1 MGARRRS
8 VAGAAAVALVV
19 TGCGAGGSS
28 SAHDAVTT
36 AAAAFLHDWSTGDL
50 TAAGAATSDPNA
62 AKAALQDFQS
72 RIEPTTR
79 TLTVGAKNGCKSN
92 QPCTVAFDADLHLQ
106 ALGDWR
112 YQGSLG
118 LVQQDTGKGKQWV
131 VQWAPSVIHPQLTDS
146 TMITRQRALPQR
158 APIEDRTGRPLVS
171 NQAVYR
177 IGITAGSVPDG
188 TINKLSDLLDLD
200 VDGLTTRTSEAP
212 AGQFVEAA
220 VLRLSDYEAA
230 TSKLPTVSGSTVS
243 EKLSNIAGVST
254 QQSTQALAPT
264 RAFAREVLGAVT
276 TATAS
281 SLANAGPFASPA
293 DAVGSFGLQ
302 ASYQRQLAGRPSGKV
317 LLVDKSTQKTV
328 ATLATFAAVPG
339 LPLHTSLD
347 TRIQEAADD
356 ALTGSSENTSLVAI
370 DIRNGDILAVANGPS
385 DKAGDDR
392 ALNGRYAPG
401 SVFKLITTAALLKI
415 GVKPEDTVPCPP
427 SITVNGKQFSN
438 YDGLGPLGAV
448 PFVRDFEESCNTAF
462 IGAAGK
468 LPDTGLADAAQ
479 LFGVRNEWDLGLT
492 NFSGD
497 VPPANSPE
505 EQAADAIGQGRIL
518 MSPLAMA
525 VVAAAVADG
534 TPRTPQLV
542 LDGPPVDPPAGPTA
556 TAMPTSAPAPSPK
569 PLAPLDGAATIHDLM
584 VDTVKNGTARVLQL
598 PGIEVGAKTGT
609 AQYGSTAQPGNHA
622 WMVGFMGDIAFAVI
636 VERGQTGATT
646 AGPLAR
652 KFLIEIKDYAVNL
665 PKPDYP

>member
-19 TGCGAGGSS
+19 TGCGSGGSS
-28 SAHDAVTT
+28 SAHDAVTS

-50 TAAGAATSDPNA
+50 TAAGTATSDPNA

-79 TLTVGAKNGCKSN
+79 TLTVGAKNGCKSD

-118 LVQQDTGKGKQWV
+118 LVQQDTGKSKRWV
-131 VQWAPSVIHPQLTDS
+131 VQWAPGVIHPQLTDS

-158 APIEDRTGRPLVS
+158 APIEDRYGRPLVS
-171 NQAVYR
+171 NQTVYR
-177 IGITAGSVPDG
+177 VGVTAGAVPDG
-188 TINKLSDLLDLD
+188 TINKLAALLNLD
-200 VDGLTTRTSEAP
+200 VDGLTTRTSEATS
-212 AGQFVEAA
+212 GQFVEAA
-220 VLRLSDYEAA
+220 VLRQSDYDA
-230 TSKLPTVSGSTVS
+230 
-243 EKLSNIAGVST
+243 IADRLADIGGVSS

-317 LLVDKSTQKTV
+317 LLVDKSTEKTV

-347 TRIQEAADD
+347 SRIQEAADD
-356 ALTGSSENTSLVAI
+356 ALTGSTENTSLVAI

-438 YDGLGPLGAV
+438 YDGLGSLGAV
-448 PFVRDFEESCNTAF
+448 PFIRDFEESCNTAF

-468 LPDTGLADAAQ
+468 LSDTGLADAAQ

-542 LDGPPVDPPAGPTA
+542 LDGPPVDPPAGPSA
-556 TAMPTSAPAPSPK
+556 TAMPTGGPAPSPK
-569 PLAPLDGAATIHDLM
+569 PLAPLDAAATIHDLM

-622 WMVGFMGDIAFAVI
+622 WMVGFMGNIAFAVI

-652 KFLIEIKDYAVNL
+652 KFLLEIKDYARDL
-665 PKPDYP
+665 PKPEYP